1 MVIVQWLAFV
11 HSISTIRVQIT
22 PETIFWQEQNQAK
35 RGRAIKRKNK
45 NCSNFRR
52 KKANLM
58 FTVMMWP
65 VQVDNTFQFVVVDS
79 LPVQR
84 SYLKRQRTLRGRLS
98 RGCFHCR
105 GSGETISLG
114 PSKHDTVFFARAF
127 TQYNLYRPNA
137 TISHCLYLSLTLTM
151 IVSQMHRFSLSLLH
165 NLYVYHLLSISIEI
179 YRSHNF
185 RIGSCSLSLVCSFLP
200 VSALIHSPS
209 TLSHSPRA
217 FSDTLSHTNTF
228 PTFLAYI
235 LYALTSGILGQWFAQ
250 PVSLV

>member
-1 MVIVQWLAFV
+1 MKW
-11 HSISTIRVQIT
+11 S
-22 PETIFWQEQNQAK
+22 
-35 RGRAIKRKNK
+35 
-45 NCSNFRR
+45 
-52 KKANLM
+52 
-58 FTVMMWP
+58 
-65 VQVDNTFQFVVVDS
+65 VQVDNIFQCVVADS

-84 SYLKRQRTLRGRLS
+84 SYLKRQRTLRGRLG

-137 TISHCLYLSLTLTM
+137 TISRCLYLPLPLSLSHTHNDR
-151 IVSQMHRFSLSLLH
+151 VSNAQNLSLLH

-179 YRSHNF
+179 YHSHNF
-185 RIGSCSLSLVCSFLP
+185 RLGSCSLSLVCSFLP